1 FTGFAP
7 LGLVL
12 VLMLGIGLV
21 EQVGYLDYAVRISV
35 SRVPSRLIPYVAVLI
50 GIMGNI
56 ASDAAMVLIPPLMA
70 LTFYKLGRHTIAGI
84 GAVFA
89 GAGAGFTAN
98 LLVVGKD
105 SLLDGIATK
114 AAHIVDDSI
123 NVASTDNCYLNID
136 RV

>member
-1 FTGFAP
+1 MLDNFTGFAP
-7 LGLVL
+7 LGLVF

-70 LTFYKLGRHTIAGI
+70 DRKSTRLNSSHVSISY
-84 GAVFA
+84 AVFC
-89 GAGAGFTAN
+89 
-98 LLVVGKD
+98 LKKK
-105 SLLDGIATK
+105 I
-114 AAHIVDDSI
+114 
-123 NVASTDNCYLNID
+123 
-136 RV
+136 